1 MNTAVIGLQWGDEG
15 KGKIVDYLSEEFDL
29 VVRYQGGN
37 NAGHT
42 VIVDNTTYKLNLIPS
57 GIIRGKVCYLG
68 QGVVLDPNHFYNEFD
83 QITKMIERPKIFLS
97 SNISLILEY
106 HKQLDKINEL
116 ILKNEKKIG
125 TTSKGIGPAYQDKVG
140 RKSIK
145 LYDLKSKNIVEEKLE
160 TIKKFYDP
168 ILESFDE
175 SKINIDKTVQ
185 DLLSFYDLVKELIVD
200 NSFIKREF
208 KNKKILFEG
217 AQGALLDLDH
227 GSYPFV
233 TSSNTVS
240 SNIVIGSAMQVDY
253 KTVGIFKA
261 YATRVGNGPFPSE
274 LFDNVGD
281 YIAEKGVEIGTV
293 TKRKRRCGWLDLVSL
308 KYSCEINR
316 VNELCI
322 TKADVLNNL
331 SEIKVCKSYNSKKY
345 EDVNFSE
352 SDILGSVSL
361 DDNDFES
368 FSSWGE
374 IKDLSNYENLPEN
387 LKKFISYIEEYLSIP
402 IKIISL
408 GPERNQTIIR

>member
-1 MNTAVIGLQWGDEG
+1 MNKAVIGLQWGDEG
-15 KGKIVDYLSEEFDL
+15 KGKIVDYLSEDFDL

-42 VIVDNTTYKLNLIPS
+42 VIVDDTTYKLNLIPS
-57 GIIRGKVCYLG
+57 GVIRGKICFLG
-68 QGVVLDPNHFYNEFD
+68 QGVVLDPNHFSNEYD
-83 QITKMIERPKIFLS
+83 QIKKKINNPKIYLS
-97 SNISLILEY
+97 SNISLILDY
-106 HKQLDKINEL
+106 HKQLDKINES
-116 ILKNEKKIG
+116 ILNTEKKIG

-145 LYDLKSKNIVEEKLE
+145 LYDLKSKKIIEEKMHS
-160 TIKKFYDP
+160 IKKFYDP
-168 ILESFDE
+168 ILESFNE
-175 SKINIDKTVQ
+175 SKINIEQTIQ
-185 DLLSFYDLVKELIVD
+185 DLLSFYDVVNELIVD
-200 NSFIKREF
+200 NSQIKKEF

-240 SNIVIGSAMQVDY
+240 SNIVIGSALQVDY
-253 KTVGIFKA
+253 QTVGIFKA
-261 YATRVGNGPFPSE
+261 YSTRVGNGPFPSE
-274 LFDNVGD
+274 LFDDIGD

-316 VNELCI
+316 VKELCI

-352 SDILGSVSL
+352 SDILESL
-361 DDNDFES
+361 SLENSDFEV
-368 FSSWGE
+368 FSTWGE
-374 IKDLSNYENLPEN
+374 IEDLSNFETLPDN
-387 LKKFISYIEEYLSIP
+387 LKKYISYIEYYLNIP

>member
-1 MNTAVIGLQWGDEG
+1 MNKAVIGLQWGDEG
-15 KGKIVDYLSEEFDL
+15 KGKIVDFLSEDFDL

-42 VIVDNTTYKLNLIPS
+42 VIVDNNTYKLNLIPS
-57 GIIRGKVCYLG
+57 GVIRGKDCYLG
-68 QGVVLDPNHFYNEFD
+68 QGVVLDLEHFSKEFN
-83 QITKMIERPKIFLS
+83 QIRKKVLNPKVFLS
-97 SNISLILEY
+97 SNISLILDY
-106 HKQLDKINEL
+106 HKQLDKINES
-116 ILKNEKKIG
+116 ILNNNKKIG

-145 LYDLKSKNIVEEKLE
+145 LYDLKSKNIIEEKIYA
-160 TIKKFYDP
+160 IKRFYDP
-168 ILESFDE
+168 ILKKFNESE
-175 SKINIDKTVQ
+175 INVEQTTE
-185 DLLSFYDLVKELIVD
+185 DLISFYDLVKDLIVD
-200 NSFIKREF
+200 NSFVKKVYR
-208 KNKKILFEG
+208 NKKILFEG

-240 SNIVIGSAMQVDY
+240 SNIIIGSALQVDY
-253 KTVGIFKA
+253 QTIGIFKA

-274 LFDNVGD
+274 LFDDIGD
-281 YIAEKGVEIGTV
+281 YIAEKGVEFGTV

-316 VNELCI
+316 VTELCM

-331 SEIKVCKSYNSKKY
+331 SEVKICKSYNSKKY
-345 EDVNFSE
+345 EDINFSE
-352 SDILGSVSL
+352 SEILDSL
-361 DDNDFES
+361 SLENSDFEV
-368 FSSWGE
+368 FSSWGN
-374 IKDLSNYENLPEN
+374 ITKLSKFENLPDN
-387 LKKFISYIEEYLSIP
+387 LKKFTSYIENYLNIP

>member
-68 QGVVLDPNHFYNEFD
+68 QGVVLDPNHFYHEYD
-83 QITKMIERPKIFLS
+83 QIIKKIESPKIFLS

-116 ILKNEKKIG
+116 ILKNKKKIG

-145 LYDLKSKNIVEEKLE
+145 LYDLKSKNIIEEKLE

-185 DLLSFYDLVKELIVD
+185 DLLTFYDSVKELIVD
-200 NSFIKREF
+200 NSFIKKEF

-345 EDVNFSE
+345 EEVNFSDSNILE
-352 SDILGSVSL
+352 SLSL
-361 DDNDFES
+361 DDNDFEL
-368 FSSWGE
+368 FSSWGD
-374 IKDLSNYENLPEN
+374 IKDLSNFENLPEN